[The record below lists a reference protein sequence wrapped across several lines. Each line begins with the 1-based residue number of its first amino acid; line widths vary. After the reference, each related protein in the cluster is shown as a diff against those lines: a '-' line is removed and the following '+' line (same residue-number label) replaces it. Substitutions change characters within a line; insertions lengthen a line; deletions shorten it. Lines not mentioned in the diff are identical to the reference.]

1 MTFISETGSSGYPP
15 GSSRA
20 SVPLRMTP
28 ARWVVLALALPVAL
42 ALIGWTGFSLV
53 GLVARGSYPFS
64 YAVPV
69 DNGQVNVTLNGGDVT
84 LRQVSG
90 STAQVTGIVQYGLF
104 RPGISESAAPGGV
117 YVGVNCD
124 AINSNCDA
132 NATLDVPAGTA
143 ATVSSDGGDISVSG
157 FSSGTTLSTEGG
169 NLTASNLAG
178 NLKLDTGGGDLTGT
192 GLSGTINITTE
203 GGNVDASNV
212 DATST
217 GTVRMDTGGGD
228 LSTNGITGDLQFST
242 EGGNVNAEAVTSQQ
256 VTIASDG
263 GDVTLAF
270 SQVPSN
276 LRISAQGGNVTVILP
291 AGDTKYDIATPDTQ
305 GGNVNIPSTLASSTS
320 SDKISVDSGGGDITI
335 TQAS

>member
-53 GLVARGSYPFS
+53 GLVAKGSYPFS

-69 DNGQVNVTLNGGDVT
+69 HNGQVNVTLNGGNVT

-90 STAQVTGIVQYGLF
+90 SAAQVTGIVQYGLF

-124 AINSNCDA
+124 AINSNCGA
-132 NATLDVPAGTA
+132 NATLDVPARTA
-143 ATVSSDGGDISVSG
+143 VTVSSDGGDIGVSG
-157 FSSGTTLSTEGG
+157 FSSGMTLSTEGG

-178 NLKLDTGGGDLTGT
+178 YLNLDTSGGDLTGT
-192 GLSGTINITTE
+192 GLTGTINITTE
-203 GGNVDASNV
+203 GGNVGASNV
-212 DATST
+212 VGTS
-217 GTVRMDTGGGD
+217 TVRMDTGGGD
-228 LSTNGITGDLQFST
+228 LSTNGITGNLQFST
-242 EGGNVNAEAVTSQQ
+242 DGGNVNADAVTSQQ
-256 VTIASDG
+256 VTITSGG

-276 LRISAQGGNVTVILP
+276 LRITAQGGNVTVILP
-291 AGDTKYDIATPDTQ
+291 SGDTKYDISTPDTQ
-305 GGNVNIPSTLASSTS
+305 GGNVNFPSTLASSTS
-320 SDKISVDSGGGDITI
+320 PDKISVDSGGGDITI